1 MGFLSNRDARRK
13 RLYFSFLPT
22 FIFESLLL
30 PSRQKITYKMS
41 EIFKWERS
49 KFMPLATSRLTRMPV
64 YPCLGNPDAG
74 LAPECSS
81 FSKKWNFKSFP
92 F

>member
-1 MGFLSNRDARRK
+1 
-13 RLYFSFLPT
+13 
-22 FIFESLLL
+22 
-30 PSRQKITYKMS
+30 
-41 EIFKWERS
+41 
-49 KFMPLATSRLTRMPV
+49 MPLATSRLTRMPV